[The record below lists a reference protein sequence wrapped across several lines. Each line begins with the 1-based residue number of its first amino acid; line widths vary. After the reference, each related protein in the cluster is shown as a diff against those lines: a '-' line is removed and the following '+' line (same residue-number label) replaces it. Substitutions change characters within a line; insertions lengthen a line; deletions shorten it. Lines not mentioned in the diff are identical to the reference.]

1 MVRDVVLW
9 WARQMRAVLPRRLL
23 PGADRGDALVI
34 AARPPSLLLTLRR
47 RGRETPL
54 GRFSVNDDG
63 LSAAVAALRRRPR
76 QVILKLG
83 SDAMLER
90 AVTLPLAAERD
101 LDSVVGFEMDRLT
114 PFAAADVVW
123 QAEVTR
129 RDPAQRRLWLRLTLV
144 PRRTLQ
150 PWLDRLARAGLVPAW
165 LEATASDGAPR
176 RMMLDGKAAHR
187 RGGRA
192 TAVAAGVAGVLAL
205 AAVVMPFVMQ
215 SLTGA
220 ATESAIQA
228 LGPRVDR
235 VEALRKRL
243 ADGAA
248 DADVLAAERV
258 RVGNVLAV
266 LAAVTD
272 IMPDDTWLTE
282 LSLRQGRLNLSGQ
295 SPAAA
300 RLIPALAADPTF
312 RNPAFAA
319 PVTRAPDGHA
329 DLFVIRAEL
338 AP

>member
-1 MVRDVVLW
+1 MVREFVLW
-9 WARQMRAVLPRRLL
+9 WARQMRAALPQRLL
-23 PGADRGDALVI
+23 PDADRGEALVI
-34 AARPPSLLLTLRR
+34 AAEPPHLLLSHRR
-47 RGRETPL
+47 RGRETL
-54 GRFSVNDDG
+54 LNRFGANDEG
-63 LSAAVAALRRRPR
+63 LAAAVAALRRRPR
-76 QVILKLG
+76 RVILRLG
-83 SDAMLER
+83 SDAVLER
-90 AVTLPLAAERD
+90 AVALPLAAERD

-123 QAEVTR
+123 QAAVTR

-150 PWLDRLARAGLVPAW
+150 PWLERLARAGVAPAW
-165 LEATASDGAPR
+165 LEATAPDGTR
-176 RMMLDGKAAHR
+176 RQMLLGGKAAHR
-187 RGGRA
+187 PGGKA
-192 TAVAAGVAGVLAL
+192 TTVAAGAVAVLAL
-205 AAVVMPFVMQ
+205 ATVVLPFVQQ
-215 SLTGA
+215 SLASA

-228 LGPRVDR
+228 LAPRVAR

-248 DADVLAAERV
+248 GADILAAERA

-272 IMPDDTWLTE
+272 IVPDDTWLTE
-282 LSLRQGRLNLSGQ
+282 LSLRQGRLSLGGQ

-300 RLIPALAADPTF
+300 RLIPALAADPMF